1 MCLHGASGIHVQF
14 GDQRRRGD
22 CAMGQSMRS
31 TVGGDRRTL
40 VLSEPLRLLTEWHI
54 QQIDEALASTGPFAE
69 IRLVKNKG
77 KLRFIQTLESE
88 GMLEPHRFG
97 E

>member
-1 MCLHGASGIHVQF
+1 MNQDRPLAK
-14 GDQRRRGD
+14 
-22 CAMGQSMRS
+22 GQ
-31 TVGGDRRTL
+31 DRCTL
-40 VLSEPLRLLTEWHI
+40 MLSRPLRSLTAWHI
-54 QQIDEALASTGPFAE
+54 QRIDEALASAGPFAE

-88 GMLEPHRFG
+88 SVLDPHCLG

>member
-1 MCLHGASGIHVQF
+1 MFLHGASGSHVQF
-14 GDQRRRGD
+14 GGQRRQGD
-22 CAMGQSMRS
+22 CAMGQGMRS
-31 TVGGDRRTL
+31 TVGDDRRTL
-40 VLSEPLRLLTEWHI
+40 NLSGPLRLLTKWHI

-77 KLRFIQTLESE
+77 KLRYIQTLESE
-88 GMLEPHRFG
+88 GVLEPHRFG

>member
-1 MCLHGASGIHVQF
+1 MNR
-14 GDQRRRGD
+14 DE
-22 CAMGQSMRS
+22 
-31 TVGGDRRTL
+31 DRCTL
-40 VLSEPLRLLTEWHI
+40 MLSRPLRSLTAWHI
-54 QQIDEALASTGPFAE
+54 QRIDEALVSTGPFAE

-88 GMLEPHRFG
+88 GMLEPHPVG

>member
-1 MCLHGASGIHVQF
+1 
-14 GDQRRRGD
+14 
-22 CAMGQSMRS
+22 MGQSMRS

-69 IRLVKNKG
+69 VRLVKNKG
-77 KLRFIQTLESE
+77 KLRFIRTLESE
-88 GMLEPHRFG
+88 SVLQPHRSG

>member
-1 MCLHGASGIHVQF
+1 MNQIRPLSKAE
-14 GDQRRRGD
+14 
-22 CAMGQSMRS
+22 
-31 TVGGDRRTL
+31 DRCTL
-40 VLSEPLRLLTEWHI
+40 TLSRPLRSLTAWHI
-54 QQIDEALASTGPFAE
+54 QRIDQALASTGPFAE

>member
-1 MCLHGASGIHVQF
+1 MSLHGASGSHVQF

-22 CAMGQSMRS
+22 WAMRS
-31 TVGGDRRTL
+31 TVGDDRRTL
-40 VLSEPLRLLTEWHI
+40 VLSQPLRLLTEWHI

-88 GMLEPHRFG
+88 GMLEPHPFG

>member
-1 MCLHGASGIHVQF
+1 
-14 GDQRRRGD
+14 
-22 CAMGQSMRS
+22 MGQGMRS
-31 TVGGDRRTL
+31 TVGDGRRTL
-40 VLSEPLRLLTEWHI
+40 MLSQPLRLLTEWHI

-77 KLRFIQTLESE
+77 RLRFIRTLESE
-88 GMLEPHRFG
+88 SVLDPHCLG

>member
-1 MCLHGASGIHVQF
+1 MCLHGISGSHVQF
-14 GDQRRRGD
+14 AGQRRQGD
-22 CAMGQSMRS
+22 WAMGQRIRS
-31 TVGGDRRTL
+31 TVGGDSRTL
-40 VLSEPLRLLTEWHI
+40 NLSQPLRLLTEWHI
-54 QQIDEALASTGPFAE
+54 QRIDEALASTGPFAE

-88 GMLEPHRFG
+88 GMLEPHRSG